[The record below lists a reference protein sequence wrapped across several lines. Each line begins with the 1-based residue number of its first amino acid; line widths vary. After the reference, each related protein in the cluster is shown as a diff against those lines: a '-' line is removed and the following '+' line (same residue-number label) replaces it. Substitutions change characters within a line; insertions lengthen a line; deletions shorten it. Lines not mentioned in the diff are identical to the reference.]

1 MKIISLAKAA
11 AEQPSAWRSA
21 ILGKAGGANFKVLR
35 MDGAVYADEVHDFD
49 EALLVVDGQMNLLVD
64 GQVHC
69 VKAGDVC
76 IVPAGLAHG
85 VAEGSFGTLVI
96 VDQ

>member
-35 MDGAVYADEVHDFD
+35 MDGAVYADEVHDFV
-49 EALLVVDGQMNLLVD
+49 EALLVD
-64 GQVHC
+64 GQDHC